1 MSGSQASNASNRIL
15 RPVSVAFIVLTLFA
29 SMLANLIP
37 FGRFPGIPDWVALT
51 LVFWC
56 IHQPLRVGM
65 GAAFVLGL
73 VMDVSD
79 AVTVG
84 VKP

>member
-37 FGRFPGIPDWVALT
+37 FGRFPVLVWVP
-51 LVFWC
+51 
-56 IHQPLRVGM
+56 PL
-65 GAAFVLGL
+65 F
-73 VMDVSD
+73 
-79 AVTVG
+79 
-84 VKP
+84 